1 MWNQERRKPDS
12 AVRLLRGHRFDTS
25 ETYSRNP
32 VHDTWIS
39 ETDLAETG
47 KLDEEHGNAY
57 GSSSVCRV
65 CRILRR
71 PRTAPRNTDPDH
83 RALVSTLD
91 ALHHMVRDNQGEK
104 EIHGRLRTRHNTT
117 SSRSRPDIPRW
128 RCLQHRPSNRT
139 MIMQMPP
146 RAIVSSVQTSGK
158 TSEEVAEVVNKYRSS
173 AIQMMTN
180 AGFKI
185 TDNVKVAVDPELPF
199 MGYTMPQ
206 GKSFT
211 IVVSGGA
218 VGSEMLEGLLVHEMS
233 HIYRIQTNHPS
244 HDAEILEAAIEKL
257 GPTNL
262 RYDYQQKIVHDLL
275 NDIQDLYADDISLQV
290 LRATRTPILG
300 QVSEFL
306 QSMVIDKAANSD
318 DPVKDRWVNA
328 SIMAHNA
335 RAIAQMTRQQIK
347 DTGEKGAR
355 ANQRFLAEISPDIAQ
370 KYHFFRNRLVN
381 MREDITEDQYRAF
394 LGEHL
399 NQFVQAAT
407 KN

>member
-1 MWNQERRKPDS
+1 MRK
-12 AVRLLRGHRFDTS
+12 L
-25 ETYSRNP
+25 N
-32 VHDTWIS
+32 
-39 ETDLAETG
+39 
-47 KLDEEHGNAY
+47 
-57 GSSSVCRV
+57 
-65 CRILRR
+65 
-71 PRTAPRNTDPDH
+71 
-83 RALVSTLD
+83 
-91 ALHHMVRDNQGEK
+91 
-104 EIHGRLRTRHNTT
+104 
-117 SSRSRPDIPRW
+117 
-128 RCLQHRPSNRT
+128 RPSNV
-139 MIMQMPP
+139 QVEKE
-146 RAIVSSVQTSGK
+146 VSKSDVDT
-158 TSEEVAEVVNKYRSS
+158 VNRSFNN
-173 AIQMMTN
+173 AVKMMTD

-185 TDNVKVAVDPELPF
+185 GNNVQVSVDPQLPF
-199 MGYTMPQ
+199 MGYTMPH
-206 GKSFT
+206 GRGFT
-211 IVVSGGA
+211 IVVAGGA
-218 VGSEMLEGLLVHEMS
+218 VGSGMLEGLLVHEMS
-233 HIYRIQTNHPS
+233 HVYRIQTNHPS

-370 KYHFFRNRLVN
+370 KYQFFRNQLVN